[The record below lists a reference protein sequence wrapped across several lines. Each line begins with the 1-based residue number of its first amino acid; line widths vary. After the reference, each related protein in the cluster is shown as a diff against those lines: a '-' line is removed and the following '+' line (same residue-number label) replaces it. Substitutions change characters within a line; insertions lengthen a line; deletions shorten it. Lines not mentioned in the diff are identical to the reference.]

1 MIKEILICLALTN
14 MNGVVNEHNV
24 CSNVELI
31 SELSEKH
38 KIDSHLFVSIM
49 WAESRFKEKAKS
61 NGGACGITQVLPK
74 YTRPR
79 VNCEDLKNP
88 KVGIYYGYK
97 TFSIKLPS
105 RSLVFLLLSNI
116 IQSPVLSRLLSIT
129 HAGLKPVCTN
139 GGSEATPFPAYEP
152 NALKPSTGAKHMPK
166 NVLLLAKKLPTENTE
181 LVGVV
186 LFQNVEL
193 DAKVKVLFNIKRPV
207 FPELL

>member
-49 WAESRFKEKAKS
+49 WAESRFKEEAKS

-79 VNCEDLKNP
+79 VDCEDLKNP

-97 TFSIKLPS
+97 TFSKFYNQYAKGDVDTSLCAYNAGFRCKDEELTEKEKLVVARARKYYIPTIKKFN
-105 RSLVFLLLSNI
+105 R
-116 IQSPVLSRLLSIT
+116 RLKRKTRKLRKQYTATIDFINKFI
-129 HAGLKPVCTN
+129 LKN
-139 GGSEATPFPAYEP
+139 DQ
-152 NALKPSTGAKHMPK
+152 
-166 NVLLLAKKLPTENTE
+166 
-181 LVGVV
+181 GV
-186 LFQNVEL
+186 
-193 DAKVKVLFNIKRPV
+193 
-207 FPELL
+207 